1 MLRILLSLA
10 HNKPMNNAIPSA
22 SLPVVPKLRFFLLS
36 FLLCFF
42 IAKDIAS
49 PNIKKRNN
57 LPLGKGVF
65 LVAEPHMEGPYFAN
79 SVVLLLG
86 YDETGAFG
94 VIVNRPTNIP
104 LAQIVPDIKGVE
116 KLKGNMFLG
125 GPVSRNTP
133 LMLLRT
139 DNKPDKLDTSVMKG
153 VYYVTQHKYMVTVI
167 EEMKPEDMVRV
178 YAGYAGWHPGQLE
191 AEVERGGW
199 VVLQA
204 DPYTIFDKDP
214 ATIWDDLISGKSG
227 LSVRLQQSGNG

>member
-1 MLRILLSLA
+1 
-10 HNKPMNNAIPSA
+10 MNRVISSA
-22 SLPVVPKLRFFLLS
+22 SPSFAPKLKFFIAS
-36 FLLCFF
+36 FLVCFF
-42 IAKDIAS
+42 IAKDIAI
-49 PNIKKRNN
+49 PNTKNRNN
-57 LPLGKGVF
+57 MPLRKGVF
-65 LVAEPHMEGPYFAN
+65 LVAEPHMEGPYFPN

-104 LAQIVPDIKGVE
+104 LAAIVPDIKGVE
-116 KLKGNMFLG
+116 KLKGNMFVG

-139 DNKPDKLDTSVMKG
+139 DNKPDKLDTSVMEG
-153 VYYVTQHKYMVTVI
+153 VYYVTQHKYMVEII
-167 EEMKPEDMVRV
+167 EKMKPEDMVRV
-178 YAGYAGWHPGQLE
+178 YAGHAGWHSGQLE

-227 LSVRLQQSGNG
+227 LSVQLNISGVRT